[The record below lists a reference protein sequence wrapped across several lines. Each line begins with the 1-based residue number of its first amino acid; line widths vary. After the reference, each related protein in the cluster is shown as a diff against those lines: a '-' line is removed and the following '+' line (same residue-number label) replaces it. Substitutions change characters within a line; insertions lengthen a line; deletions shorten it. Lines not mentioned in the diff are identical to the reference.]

1 MFVII
6 HQLISDNSLT
16 TNLVNKEPSCEEE
29 SNAEENQSE
38 VGEHCRVDRWH
49 VPGHGAD
56 VRDGHDDG

>member
-1 MFVII
+1 MFVVI

-38 VGEHCRVDRWH
+38 VGEHCRVDR
-49 VPGHGAD
+49 
-56 VRDGHDDG
+56 